1 MKSKILELVRKQESE
16 TLEFKPSLSQTR
28 DIIETVSA
36 FSNTKG
42 GSIIIGVD
50 DKKNVIGIDVG
61 KKTIESLANEI
72 KQNTDP
78 QIYPSISVEDIDG
91 KNVIVVEVKEGK
103 SKPVFA
109 FDRVYKR
116 IGKSNHRVSSDEI
129 RKMALEG
136 KKVYWDEQICEGTSL
151 EDIDEGKIGW
161 FLKEARRERGL
172 NIPIDASVDE
182 VLMRLNLLKDK
193 ALTNA
198 SILLFGKN
206 PQKFFLQAGVRCI
219 RFKGNKPVKP
229 FIDMRVISGN
239 IIDQVD
245 KSLDFILEHIPKAV
259 WLAGKPQ
266 RKEKYQYPPDAL
278 REAMVN
284 AICHRNYEERGN
296 IQIRVFDDFL
306 EVWSPGKLPE
316 PLTPEDLKKT
326 HKSIPR
332 NPLIARQFFW
342 IKFVEE
348 VGTGTN
354 DMIDYCREWG
364 IPEPEFKHVTGD
376 FVVTFFGKLTD
387 RYYEDLGLNER
398 QIKAVDYVRKN
409 HSITNREF
417 RKLFPGL
424 TRETLRKDLNDLV
437 NKRIMV
443 KKGDR
448 KGSYYEFA

>member
-1 MKSKILELVRKQESE
+1 MIEIKDLITEGESE
-16 TLEFKPSLSQTR
+16 KVEFKPSLSQT
-28 DIIETVSA
+28 DKIMESISA

-42 GSIIIGVD
+42 GMIFIGVS
-50 DKKNVIGIDVG
+50 DKGEVLGIDIG
-61 KKTIESLANEI
+61 ERTIETLANRI
-72 KQNTDP
+72 KQSTDP
-78 QIYPSISVEDIDG
+78 TIYPSISVEDIDG
-91 KNVIVVEVKEGK
+91 KNVIVVEVKESK
-103 SKPVFA
+103 SKSVFA

-116 IGKSNHRVSSDEI
+116 VGKSNHRVSSDEI
-129 RKMALEG
+129 RKIALEG
-136 KKVYWDEQICEGTSL
+136 RKVYWDEQICKGAST
-151 EDIDEGKIGW
+151 EDINEGKIKW
-161 FLKEARRERGL
+161 FLKEARREREL
-172 NIPIDASVDE
+172 NIPIDASVDK

-198 SILLFGKN
+198 SILLFGKS
-206 PQKFFLQAGVRCI
+206 PQKFFLQAEVRCI

-266 RKEKYQYPPDAL
+266 REEKYQYPQDAL
-278 REAMVN
+278 REAIVN

-387 RYYEDLGLNER
+387 RYYKDLGLNER

-409 HSITNREF
+409 NSITNREF
-417 RKLFPGL
+417 RKLFPDL

-437 NKRIMV
+437 NKRILV
-443 KKGDR
+443 KKGDKR
-448 KGSYYEFA
+448 GSFYEFL